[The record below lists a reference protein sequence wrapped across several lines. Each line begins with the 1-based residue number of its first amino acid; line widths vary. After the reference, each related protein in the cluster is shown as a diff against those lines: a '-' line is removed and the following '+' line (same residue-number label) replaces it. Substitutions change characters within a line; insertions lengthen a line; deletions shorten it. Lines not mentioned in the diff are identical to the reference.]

1 MESPSTLQ
9 RLFEK
14 TAQAA
19 RAVAKFIAI
28 FALGIAWAVLVAL
41 PWALR
46 AGAVAFWAWGVLAA
60 LQAVYRVYESAP
72 GLAEYALLVLPVLG
86 FVTGGY
92 IAWKV
97 SDERRWGVLFG
108 TGGLLWFAA
117 HILEWAWQ
125 TRPEAVAL
133 APAVLYVAGSV
144 YLFPRLRFLLRKAY
158 SQISQIS

>member
-1 MESPSTLQ
+1 MRDFDGLLEAIREALKTL
-9 RLFEK
+9 LVFL
-14 TAQAA
+14 
-19 RAVAKFIAI
+19 AKLV
-28 FALGIAWAVLVAL
+28 LGAMLLILKAL